1 MGHPADLM
9 QSPSARTDASLCA
22 EQAIFTSI
30 RSPMGEGYR
39 IIAASPGVR
48 SDEKAEMTQR
58 SPSHGSLCETSLSAT
73 GLLSYPLKSGRYC
86 VACSRYAGTEH
97 TARGGQRVYTHL
109 ILLDDESYRHFDLNP
124 ARIQAAVV
132 RAVGETLT
140 LKPAALDPVLLAIQS
155 TALPETYATYTPID
169 VICRMAAALL
179 EDKRT
184 VVNGSDPATEI
195 LDKTLFILPF
205 SVRQRLSA
213 SVGLNFSLSR
223 HIQLSVIH
231 GNTSETQRAIR
242 GQGIEWLDLQA
253 PTPPTQASPFDPWLG
268 LVRRWWNEQRF
279 DDIRRLTSQLT
290 FDATPEYLKRIA
302 EVCNDSDAVRAADE
316 SGLAGL
322 AHKYIRFDIQN
333 ALEQRLIE
341 QVIEAASRRTAEL
354 RAELPQCRS

>member
-1 MGHPADLM
+1 
-9 QSPSARTDASLCA
+9 
-22 EQAIFTSI
+22 
-30 RSPMGEGYR
+30 
-39 IIAASPGVR
+39 
-48 SDEKAEMTQR
+48 
-58 SPSHGSLCETSLSAT
+58 
-73 GLLSYPLKSGRYC
+73 

-124 ARIQAAVV
+124 VRVQAAVV

-140 LKPAALDPVLLAIQS
+140 LKPAALDPILLAIHP
-155 TALPETYATYTPID
+155 TALSETCGTYTPID

-184 VVNGSDPATEI
+184 VVNGSDPSTEI

-205 SVRQRLSA
+205 SVRQRLSV

-223 HIQLSVIH
+223 HIQFSVIH

-253 PTPPTQASPFDPWLG
+253 PAPTQTSPFDPWLG
-268 LVRRWWNEQRF
+268 LVRRWWKEQRF
-279 DDIRRLTSQLT
+279 DAIRRLTSQLT
-290 FDATPEYLKRIA
+290 FDASPEYLKRIA
-302 EVCNDSDAVRAADE
+302 ELCNDIDALRAADE

-333 ALEQRLIE
+333 AFEQQLI
-341 QVIEAASRRTAEL
+341 QQFVEAASRRTAEL
-354 RAELPQCRS
+354 QAELLHRRS